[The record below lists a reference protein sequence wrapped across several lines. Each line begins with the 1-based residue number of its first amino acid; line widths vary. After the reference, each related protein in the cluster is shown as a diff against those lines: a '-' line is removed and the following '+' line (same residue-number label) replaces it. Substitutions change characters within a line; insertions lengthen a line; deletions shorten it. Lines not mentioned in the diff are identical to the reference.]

1 MIENIKDIKDK
12 FDNFKPYIN
21 GYQNMKRASVL
32 VPIIKNNDSH
42 EILFEVRS
50 KTLRSQPNEI
60 AFPGG
65 KIEENETPREACI
78 RETFEELGISPDDI
92 EIISPLDLYINHSN
106 LIIHPFLGV
115 INEKVVKNG
124 LENLPINKDE
134 VDHVFIAPIKY
145 LIDTSP
151 DEFENELEVKVN
163 KDFPY
168 YKIPNKE
175 NYKFAVGKYS
185 TLFYEYKNYVI
196 WGISAKILENFLNFL
211 KE

>member
-65 KIEENETPREACI
+65 KIEENET
-78 RETFEELGISPDDI
+78 
-92 EIISPLDLYINHSN
+92 LYIR
-106 LIIHPFLGV
+106 FTKGK
-115 INEKVVKNG
+115 E
-124 LENLPINKDE
+124 E
-134 VDHVFIAPIKY
+134 A
-145 LIDTSP
+145 
-151 DEFENELEVKVN
+151 EFELVKC
-163 KDFPY
+163 
-168 YKIPNKE
+168 
-175 NYKFAVGKYS
+175 
-185 TLFYEYKNYVI
+185 
-196 WGISAKILENFLNFL
+196 
-211 KE
+211 

>member
-78 RETFEELGISPDDI
+78 RYRNNFSPRFI
-92 EIISPLDLYINHSN
+92 YKPLKLNNSSIFRRYKRKGS
-106 LIIHPFLGV
+106 
-115 INEKVVKNG
+115 EKWTRK
-124 LENLPINKDE
+124 
-134 VDHVFIAPIKY
+134 F
-145 LIDTSP
+145 T
-151 DEFENELEVKVN
+151 
-163 KDFPY
+163 
-168 YKIPNKE
+168 YK
-175 NYKFAVGKYS
+175 
-185 TLFYEYKNYVI
+185 
-196 WGISAKILENFLNFL
+196 
-211 KE
+211 

>member
-1 MIENIKDIKDK
+1 MSDNIKHIKDK
-12 FDNFKPYIN
+12 FSGFTPYIN

-32 VPIIKNNDSH
+32 IPIIKKDNSY

-65 KIEENETPREACI
+65 KIEKGEDPQTACI
-78 RETFEELGISPDDI
+78 RETCEEIGITPDDI

-106 LIIHPFLGV
+106 LIIHPFLGIIKENV
-115 INEKVVKNG
+115 LKNG

-134 VDHVFIAPIKY
+134 VDHIFSVPIKY
-145 LIDTSP
+145 LLESSP
-151 DEFENELEVKVN
+151 EEFENEVEVKVN
-163 KDFPY
+163 ENFPY
-168 YKIPNKE
+168 SKIPNKE

-185 TLFYEYKNYVI
+185 TLFYEYKNYII
-196 WGISAKILENFLNFL
+196 WGITAKILENFLNFL
-211 KE
+211 KS

>member
-50 KTLRSQPNEI
+50 KTLRSQPNE
-60 AFPGG
+60 
-65 KIEENETPREACI
+65 I

-134 VDHVFIAPIKY
+134 VDHVFTAPIKY